1 MDERTI
7 GAVPV
12 LQGERVMG
20 ILTRGDIVRA
30 FVRAGDDVD
39 HPEPRPSAD

>member
-1 MDERTI
+1 MDERRI

-20 ILTRGDIVRA
+20 ILTRGHIVRA
-30 FVRAGDDVD
+30 FTRAGDDRSR
-39 HPEPRPSAD
+39 PRPSAA